1 MNTKPIL
8 QQYKQFKSFFIGVP
22 GFVWQVLFFY
32 VPLLCIIGLSFSGA
46 TWFSNFAPFFRAS
59 YFTVIGRSLFLATLN
74 ATLCTLIAY
83 PLAYFLAFR
92 AGRMKMLLLFLVIL
106 PFWNNFLVHIYAW
119 TFVLDHQGIINTF
132 LLQTHLIDQP
142 IHFLNSF
149 PAVVVMMV
157 YFYMPFMI
165 LPLYAALER
174 FDRRLIEASLD
185 LGATWW
191 GTMRHVLIPLSMP
204 GIRTGFF
211 LVFIP
216 SFGEFIIPEFMG
228 GNKNM
233 YVGTVVSDFILGTQ
247 TIGQGAAFTI
257 ISSCALVVVAGLLYL
272 VLSRTKCLVKG

>member
-1 MNTKPIL
+1 MKQIPHYQQVKP
-8 QQYKQFKSFFIGVP
+8 FFLGIP

-46 TWFSNFAPFFRAS
+46 TWLSNFAPFMRAS
-59 YFTVIGRSLFLATLN
+59 YFTVIGRSLMLATLN
-74 ATLCTLIAY
+74 ATLCTLVAY
-83 PLAYFLAFR
+83 PVAYFLAFR
-92 AGRMKMLLLFLVIL
+92 AGRMKMPLLFLVIL

-119 TFVLDHQGIINTF
+119 TFVLDHQGIVNT
-132 LLQTHLIDQP
+132 LLLKLNLIQTP

-149 PAVVVMMV
+149 PAVVLMMV

-185 LGATWW
+185 LGASWW
-191 GTMRHVLIPLSMP
+191 QTMRHVLIPLSMS

-247 TIGQGAAFTI
+247 TVGQGAAFTI
-257 ISSCALVVVAGLLYL
+257 MSSCALIIAAGILYL